1 MDGSFIELE
10 AETIERHVNESWNIM
25 YKMEKAFDLQE
36 LPVCAGNCKSLKGDI
51 DKFKAPVIT
60 VSSASAGPR
69 SPRGTGRSGGLMG
82 TSFCSGGVQGQESG
96 RGRDCNA
103 R

>member
-69 SPRGTGRSGGLMG
+69 SPRGSGRRSGWFDGDFI
-82 TSFCSGGVQGQESG
+82 SRRAAWGGCPGPGVRSW
-96 RGRDCNA
+96 A
-103 R
+103 